1 VNLPPEY
8 SVTDSDLPGLA
19 VDASPNGIAI
29 CDESGAILFVNRQI
43 ESLFGYPAGGLVG
56 CNIDKLVPVASRG
69 THAAER
75 DDFWRHPE
83 TRPMGAGRELFGCRS
98 DGSEFPLEI
107 GLTVA
112 VREGRRL
119 VVASVVD
126 ITARLERQN
135 AVLAAAAE
143 QSQRLETALADIER
157 LREQLSRENVHLRQ
171 EVRALAGRRDVVAES
186 PAVRALLAQIE
197 SVAPTHATVLITGET
212 GCGKEVFA
220 QAIHDIS
227 ARRNRPMIRVNCAA
241 IPAALIESELF
252 GRERGAYTGALSKQL
267 GRFELAEGS
276 TLFLDEI
283 GELPL
288 ESQVKLLR
296 VIQDRVL
303 ERLGSPRP
311 VTVDVRLI
319 AATNRNLERAVSER
333 QFREDLYYRL
343 NVFPIR
349 VPPLRE
355 RVEDIPVLVWT
366 FIEEFAKASGK
377 TIETIAKESIA
388 GLQRYSWP
396 GNVRELRN
404 LIERAVILSRGPHLT
419 IEIPPMT
426 ARPETA
432 NHRLTDME
440 AGHIRAI
447 LERARW
453 RIRGPGGAAELLGMK
468 PTTLDSRMVKLGIH
482 RPRP

>member
-8 SVTDSDLPGLA
+8 SVTDSGLPELA
-19 VDASPNGIAI
+19 VDASPNGIAV
-29 CDESGAILFVNRQI
+29 CDESGTILFVNRQI
-43 ESLFGYPAGGLVG
+43 EALFGYTPGELVG
-56 CNIDKLVPVASRG
+56 RTIDTLLPSASRAAC
-69 THAAER
+69 AAECSR
-75 DDFWRHPE
+75 LWCQPDDRAL
-83 TRPMGAGRELFGCRS
+83 GISLELLGCRR
-98 DGSEFPLEI
+98 DGTEFPLEI

-112 VREGRRL
+112 VRGDQRL

-126 ITARLERQN
+126 ITGRLERQN
-135 AVLAAAAE
+135 AVLAKAAE
-143 QSQRLETALADIER
+143 QSQRLETALADVQR
-157 LREQLSRENVHLRQ
+157 LREQLARENVHLRQ
-171 EVRALAGRRDVVAES
+171 EVRTLAGRRDVVAES

-227 ARRNRPMIRVNCAA
+227 ARRNRPMVRVNCAA

-311 VTVDVRLI
+311 VNVDVRLI

-343 NVFPIR
+343 NVFPIH

-355 RVEDIPVLVWT
+355 RVEDIPALVWA
-366 FIEEFAKASGK
+366 FVDEFAKASGK
-377 TIETIAKESIA
+377 TIESIAKDSIA
-388 GLQRYSWP
+388 DLQRYRWP

-404 LIERAVILSRGPHLT
+404 LIERSVILSRGPHLT
-419 IEIPPMT
+419 IEVPPIT
-426 ARPETA
+426 SRPEAA
-432 NHRLTDME
+432 NDRLADME
-440 AGHIRAI
+440 AGHIRSV

-453 RIRGPGGAAELLGMK
+453 RIRGHGGAAQLLGMK
-468 PTTLDSRMVKLGIH
+468 PTTLDSRMAKLGIQ
-482 RPRP
+482 RPRT